1 VGFGELDIAVTAC
14 ALTSDREKSPF
25 ALGAA
30 ATAATS
36 GAAFVGL
43 TVAAE
48 EMTLAELPVF
58 GVVVTD
64 EAGVTV
70 S

>member
-1 VGFGELDIAVTAC
+1 VGFEDPGIVVTAC
-14 ALTSDREKSPF
+14 VPTSEREKSPF

-30 ATAATS
+30 ATVATPD
-36 GAAFVGL
+36 AAFAGL

-48 EMTLAELPVF
+48 EMALAELPVF